1 MLTNIIALVQFAVV
15 TFLAAVGVNLVV
27 SIGSHIISKIL
38 RIQAGED
45 MLRTRLARYA
55 RIVTGLSNRVEAR
68 KNLAAGAASQLFGA
82 ERQEKLLKARVR
94 ELENCPHRFVRMI
107 GAEQFP
113 NKPYEFLV
121 LNTSV
126 SHQVK
131 RGEKH
136 PFFDSSWAQPC
147 PVHVWAKGPE
157 EARAEF
163 ERVYPKASGFKAVF
177 AQALTGVAA
186 PKGDEGEGAGEDSA
200 VAHAPAEMEAV

>member
-1 MLTNIIALVQFAVV
+1 MLNNIIALVQFAVV
-15 TFLAAVGVNLVV
+15 TFLAAIGVNLVV
-27 SIGSHIISKIL
+27 SIGAHIFCKIL

-45 MLRTRLARYA
+45 VLRARLARYA

-68 KNLAAGAASQLFGA
+68 KNLAVGAASLLFGA
-82 ERQEKLLKARVR
+82 EREEKLLKTRVR

-121 LNTSV
+121 FNTSV

-147 PVHVWAKGPE
+147 PVHVWARGPE
-157 EARAEF
+157 EAKAEF
-163 ERVYPKASGFKAVF
+163 ERVYPKASGFKVVF
-177 AQALTGVAA
+177 AQPLTGVGA
-186 PKGDEGEGAGEDSA
+186 PKGDEGEGVETAEAS
-200 VAHAPAEMEAV
+200 PAEMEAV